1 MKIVCICGA
10 GVGSSLLVKM
20 GIERVLARNGYD
32 ERDFIYEQ
40 ADLQTGRGMAMFCDL
55 IVTTPAFE
63 SSLDMN
69 GKPYVLIQ
77 NLFSEKEI
85 EEKLIPVIQKMM
97 PNKKNPI

>member
-1 MKIVCICGA
+1 MKILCICGA

-32 ERDFIYEQ
+32 ERDFDYEQ
-40 ADLQTGRGMAMFCDL
+40 ADLTTGRGMAHFCDL

-63 SSLDMN
+63 SSLDKD
-69 GKPYVLIQ
+69 GKPYVLIH

-85 EEKLIPVIQKMM
+85 EEKLIPVIQQMM
-97 PNKKNPI
+97 PKK

>member
-40 ADLQTGRGMAMFCDL
+40 ADLQTGRGMAKFCDL

-63 SSLDMN
+63 SSLDKD

-85 EEKLIPVIQKMM
+85 EEKLIPVLQRMM
-97 PNKKNPI
+97 PDKKNLI